1 MDETCSESK
10 LEAEI
15 SSVFLNYLNH
25 VDQECLGLSEKS
37 ITQTTADAGVA
48 VSTLFFTP
56 KNIIYKLY
64 IRKRILYVGLSEY
77 IF

>member
-48 VSTLFFTP
+48 VSTSFFYTE
-56 KNIIYKLY
+56 KNIYKLY
-64 IRKRILYVGLSEY
+64 IRKRIL
-77 IF
+77 